1 MFDTVV
7 TALTVWSVENR
18 AICEFS
24 AQLAR
29 HAACSSTRRRR
40 FEDYG
45 KGAVIVLGSRAG
57 RQSKRASLL
66 AVPFSFFRCESI

>member
-7 TALTVWSVENR
+7 SALTVWSFETW
-18 AICEFS
+18 AICEFP
-24 AQLAR
+24 AQQAR
-29 HAACSSTRRRR
+29 HAACSSSGRRR

-66 AVPFSFFRCESI
+66 AVPFSFVRCGSI